1 MESLKT
7 WLITGGAG
15 YIGSHIVRDFLK
27 AGIEI
32 IVLDNLST
40 GKKDKIPSSV
50 KFYETDILNK
60 NDLQQIFL
68 QNRIEGVIHLAAKK
82 SVIESMKSPNFY
94 FEQNVL
100 GLSTLLSVMKTNQI
114 KNIVF
119 SSSSSVYGNPA
130 NELSRES
137 DILNPISFYGKTK
150 LMGEWIIESGA
161 EWGLNAISLRYFNVA
176 GAGEKKLKDVGE
188 FNLIPMVFRAI
199 LDGENPKIF
208 GDNYETLDGTCI
220 RDFVH
225 VEDVSHAHLL
235 CAQKLSQGFH
245 SEVFNVG
252 TGSGYSVR
260 EVIEKIRKIT
270 GRSFEIEIMPARD
283 GDPAITGAETS
294 KISSVLGWEA
304 QRGID
309 EIISSAW
316 TAWSQE

>member
-1 MESLKT
+1 VEPLKT

-32 IVLDNLST
+32 IILDNLST

-60 NDLQQIFL
+60 NDLQQIFS
-68 QNRIEGVIHLAAKK
+68 QNKIEGVIHLAAKK

-100 GLSTLLSVMKTNQI
+100 GLSSLLSVMKTNQI

-150 LMGEWIIESGA
+150 LMGEWIIEAGA

-270 GRSFEIEIMPARD
+270 GRSFEIEIMPARE